1 MGLGDWLK
9 DRAEIKD
16 AEKEAY
22 DEEKVKAHAER
33 QRIAIEEAKVAG
45 KVKAHTGFQMPK
57 PNPKKIAA
65 IKSVLG
71 AMGDKAAKAG
81 ERINN
86 GEMEDSDSNKQS
98 PDKYHVSAKKV
109 LTPEEKM
116 AEYNKT
122 MKETLGY

>member
-1 MGLGDWLK
+1 MGLGDWLR

-16 AEKEAY
+16 AKKTAY

-33 QRIAIEEAKVAG
+33 QRIAIEEAKVSG
-45 KVKAHTGFQMPK
+45 KEKAHTGFQMPK

-86 GEMEDSDSNKQS
+86 GEMEDSSNKQE
-98 PDKYHVSAKKV
+98 PDKYHVSTKKV
-109 LTPEEKM
+109 MTPEEKL